1 MITRRHPLGACR
13 PPDRAV
19 WYRPRT
25 LVQVVIAMTTSPG
38 VVTYRSSFGV
48 AATLDRLA
56 DLAQAK
62 GLTVF
67 ARIDFARDAHASG
80 MTLRNEQLLVFGH
93 PKAGTPLLQA
103 APGVGLD
110 LPLKALA
117 YEDADGVTW
126 VAINAPSYIVAR
138 HGVPA
143 ELEANIAGAV
153 ALVEAAAGI
162 ERART
167 AS

>member
-1 MITRRHPLGACR
+1 MATA
-13 PPDRAV
+13 
-19 WYRPRT
+19 
-25 LVQVVIAMTTSPG
+25 PG
-38 VVTYRSSFGV
+38 VVTYRSAFGV

-67 ARIDFARDAHASG
+67 ARIDFARDARASG
-80 MTLRNEQLLVFGH
+80 LDLREEQLLLFGN

-103 APGVGLD
+103 SPGVGLD

-117 YEDADGVTW
+117 YEDAEGATW
-126 VAINAPSYIVAR
+126 IAINAPSYIVAR
-138 HGVPA
+138 HRVPA
-143 ELEANIAGAV
+143 DLEANIAGAI

-162 ERART
+162 DRARST
-167 AS
+167 S